1 MAQWRFQCLKQKCIL
16 IDREIRLEANNI
28 PFECRSTVAVDE
40 TVPVSV
46 DDWQEEVVAEKIKP
60 CEFVVAVDEESD
72 EEGEK
77 AVTPE
82 VSSVTDPDVEVSIMK
97 LPGEEGYNQVDQM
110 LLEIKA
116 EPSSS
121 PEVTAAEEIATA
133 ATFPREG
140 GEKPPLKAEDSEEVL
155 FVAAPVG
162 QDSVID
168 LCATIDQANVKRELM
183 DASLDVSLGDL
194 SGLATRKASTDAAVP
209 SSSGPINFDF
219 LLDSPSTNKP
229 QRHPSTAITPM
240 MRKGTRS
247 PPPDSEDK
255 ENDEGRMKRSTV
267 TKLNYKP
274 ISKGRKSIL
283 VKRVGLAE
291 NQQKNV
297 HFATDVKEREEEW
310 KKDAAEEEVARDA
323 NSKDRPK
330 KKMTVNIRTIHSRP
344 PRTVPKEGT

>member
-46 DDWQEEVVAEKIKP
+46 DDWQEKIKP

-77 AVTPE
+77 AATPE

-97 LPGEEGYNQVDQM
+97 LPGEEGYNQDDQM

-121 PEVTAAEEIATA
+121 PEVTVPT
-133 ATFPREG
+133 TFPREG
-140 GEKPPLKAEDSEEVL
+140 RWEKPPLKAEDSEEVL

-183 DASLDVSLGDL
+183 DASLDVSLADL
-194 SGLATRKASTDAAVP
+194 SGLATRKASTGAAVP
-209 SSSGPINFDF
+209 SSAGPINFDF

-297 HFATDVKEREEEW
+297 HFATDVKEKEEEW
-310 KKDAAEEEVARDA
+310 KKDAAEEEVAKEA
-323 NSKDRPK
+323 NPNDRPK

>member
-40 TVPVSV
+40 TVHVSV
-46 DDWQEEVVAEKIKP
+46 DDWQEKIKP

-77 AVTPE
+77 AATPE

-121 PEVTAAEEIATA
+121 PEVTAAEEIGTA

-155 FVAAPVG
+155 FVAAAVG

-183 DASLDVSLGDL
+183 DASLDVSLADL
-194 SGLATRKASTDAAVP
+194 SGLATRKASTGAAVP

-310 KKDAAEEEVARDA
+310 KKDAAKEEVAKEA
-323 NSKDRPK
+323 NPNDRPK